1 MRHAQLNL
9 HHIVRIETEM
19 DSSEGTNWRSIFLI
33 DDEGIKF
40 EVVAFCET
48 DIIDLDAENE
58 QTLQAQAAYEN

>member
-33 DDEGIKF
+33 DDAGIKF

-48 DIIDLDAENE
+48 DIIDLDEDKK
-58 QTLQAQAAYEN
+58 